1 MQFVGYFF
9 AGPAVTQKSSDDRY
23 PLTNKGAVAY
33 TLFRRIEFVVNR
45 GRRIVRFSVFAV
57 GSFFTVLTVVPS
69 LAIVSSV
76 ITVSL
81 AVPIDRAS
89 RPSAVVDVPISS
101 TVITLA
107 SIILAWGVFASAWW
121 RW

>member
-1 MQFVGYFF
+1 MRVSASCSFHLG
-9 AGPAVTQKSSDDRY
+9 
-23 PLTNKGAVAY
+23 
-33 TLFRRIEFVVNR
+33 
-45 GRRIVRFSVFAV
+45 VRVWFEHTFSVFAV

-69 LAIVSSV
+69 FSVVSSV

-81 AVPIDRAS
+81 AVTIDRAS
-89 RPSAVVDVPISS
+89 RPSSVVEVPISS

-107 SIILAWGVFASAWW
+107 SIILAWRVFASAWW

>member
-1 MQFVGYFF
+1 MRVSASCSIHLGVRVGFEH
-9 AGPAVTQKSSDDRY
+9 T
-23 PLTNKGAVAY
+23 
-33 TLFRRIEFVVNR
+33 
-45 GRRIVRFSVFAV
+45 FSVFAV